1 MDLIGCTDCV
11 GHDPES
17 LAPDIAVRVREEGD
31 YLFQKLL
38 LLEEF
43 ADENCITASDIRQP
57 PERLAENI

>member
-17 LAPDIAVRVREEGD
+17 LSPDIAVRVREEGD

-43 ADENCITASDIRQP
+43 ADENCITASDI
-57 PERLAENI
+57 